1 MMKLITFEGI
11 EGVGKSTQINLLKN
25 WFENQNLKTT
35 IVREPG
41 STIASEK
48 VRDILLSNEI
58 SLSNETELLLMFAA
72 RAQLINEKIASS
84 EFDIILFDRYFDA
97 SIAYQG
103 YGRGLSVDFIN
114 QLIEFTKCPSPSMT
128 FLLDMG
134 VEKGFK
140 RKSNDLKDRIESS
153 GLDFFNKVRQGYLS
167 IASSQPHRVK
177 IIDADQP
184 ESKIHGQII
193 SKIKTIT

>member
-1 MMKLITFEGI
+1 MIISFEGI

-103 YGRGLSVDFIN
+103 YGRCLSVDFIN

>member
-1 MMKLITFEGI
+1 
-11 EGVGKSTQINLLKN
+11 
-25 WFENQNLKTT
+25 
-35 IVREPG
+35 
-41 STIASEK
+41 
-48 VRDILLSNEI
+48 
-58 SLSNETELLLMFAA
+58 
-72 RAQLINEKIASS
+72 
-84 EFDIILFDRYFDA
+84 
-97 SIAYQG
+97 
-103 YGRGLSVDFIN
+103 
-114 QLIEFTKCPSPSMT
+114 MT
-128 FLLDMG
+128 FLLDLD

-184 ESKIHGQII
+184 ESKIHDQII

>member
-1 MMKLITFEGI
+1 MIISFEGI

-184 ESKIHGQII
+184 ESKIHSQII

>member
-1 MMKLITFEGI
+1 MIISFEGI

-103 YGRGLSVDFIN
+103 YGRGLSVVFIN

>member
-1 MMKLITFEGI
+1 MIISFEGI

-103 YGRGLSVDFIN
+103 YGRGLSVVFIN

-128 FLLDMG
+128 FLLDMD

-140 RKSNDLKDRIESS
+140 RKSNDLTDRIESS

-193 SKIKTIT
+193 SKIKMIT

>member
-1 MMKLITFEGI
+1 MIISFEGI

-153 GLDFFNKVRQGYLS
+153 GLDFFNKVREGYLS

>member
-1 MMKLITFEGI
+1 MIISFEGI

-128 FLLDMG
+128 FLLDMD

>member
-1 MMKLITFEGI
+1 MIISFEGI

-184 ESKIHGQII
+184 VSKIHGQII

>member
-1 MMKLITFEGI
+1 MIISFEGI

-114 QLIEFTKCPSPSMT
+114 QLIQFTNCPSPSMT
-128 FLLDMG
+128 FLLDLD

-140 RKSNDLKDRIESS
+140 RKSNDLKDRIELS

>member
-1 MMKLITFEGI
+1 MIISFEGI

>member
-1 MMKLITFEGI
+1 MIISFEGI

-153 GLDFFNKVRQGYLS
+153 GLDFFNKVRQGYLN

>member
-1 MMKLITFEGI
+1 MIISFEGI

-128 FLLDMG
+128 FLLNMG

-153 GLDFFNKVRQGYLS
+153 GLDFFNKVRQGCLS

>member
-1 MMKLITFEGI
+1 MIISFEGI

-41 STIASEK
+41 STIASEQ

>member
-1 MMKLITFEGI
+1 MIISFEGI
-11 EGVGKSTQINLLKN
+11 EGVGKSTQINLLKD
-25 WFENQNLKTT
+25 WFENQNLNTS

-41 STIASEK
+41 STMASEK
-48 VRDILLSNEI
+48 IRDILLSNEI

-72 RAQLINEKIASS
+72 RAQLINEKITSS

-103 YGRGLSVDFIN
+103 YGRGLPVDFIN

-128 FLLDMG
+128 FLLDLD

-140 RKSNDLKDRIESS
+140 RKSNDLKDRIDSS
-153 GLDFFNKVRQGYLS
+153 GLDFFNKVRQGYIS
-167 IASSQPHRVK
+167 IASNHPHRVK
-177 IIDADQP
+177 IINADQL
-184 ESKIHGQII
+184 ESVIHRQII
-193 SKIKTIT
+193 SQIKTIL

>member
-1 MMKLITFEGI
+1 MIISFEGI

-48 VRDILLSNEI
+48 IRDILLSNEI

-72 RAQLINEKIASS
+72 RAQLINEKITSS

-128 FLLDMG
+128 FLLDLD

>member
-1 MMKLITFEGI
+1 MIISFEGI

-184 ESKIHGQII
+184 ELKIHGQII

>member
-1 MMKLITFEGI
+1 MIISFDGI

-128 FLLDMG
+128 FLLDMD

>member
-1 MMKLITFEGI
+1 MIISFEGI
-11 EGVGKSTQINLLKN
+11 EGVGKSTQINLLRN

-48 VRDILLSNEI
+48 IRDILLSNEI

-72 RAQLINEKIASS
+72 RAQLINEKITSS
-84 EFDIILFDRYFDA
+84 KFDIILFDRYFDA

-114 QLIEFTKCPSPSMT
+114 QLIQFTKCPSPSMT
-128 FLLDMG
+128 FLLDLD

-184 ESKIHGQII
+184 ESKIHDQII

>member
-1 MMKLITFEGI
+1 MIISFEGI

-35 IVREPG
+35 VVREPG

-103 YGRGLSVDFIN
+103 YGRGLSVVFIN

-128 FLLDMG
+128 FLLDMD

>member
-1 MMKLITFEGI
+1 MIISFEGI

-72 RAQLINEKIASS
+72 IAQLINEKITSS

-103 YGRGLSVDFIN
+103 Y
-114 QLIEFTKCPSPSMT
+114 
-128 FLLDMG
+128 
-134 VEKGFK
+134 
-140 RKSNDLKDRIESS
+140 
-153 GLDFFNKVRQGYLS
+153 
-167 IASSQPHRVK
+167 
-177 IIDADQP
+177 
-184 ESKIHGQII
+184 
-193 SKIKTIT
+193 